1 MTPQKTFADIEERF
15 DEVVSQSTPEGTQLF
30 QQLVTV
36 HHADI
41 AQFLAGL
48 SHEQFDT
55 LFACFPAQKQLDI
68 FEHLSNSLRARALA
82 VVNDQQRLL
91 FLEHMSM
98 DDISDL
104 IDFANEDKLKKYFNL
119 LHHKDRE
126 KVLAL
131 LKLEPDSVGAAMD
144 INVVSLHEQ
153 LTVAKSIQILQSL
166 KPQQELHRVIYI
178 TDQHNKLVGY
188 INLQDLVLKSPHTTL
203 ASFMKPNEL
212 IIPVEAAQDEV
223 AKQMRHYQLTSAPVV
238 SKDNQFLGAIT
249 DETLVDILQEEAS
262 EDILRI
268 SAMAPIKHT
277 YFETPFFRM
286 FLIRSAML
294 VVLML
299 VESLSST
306 IQSHYET
313 ILVGCGLFLF
323 SPMLISTGGNTSTQ
337 TSAVV
342 VQGLATGE
350 LNSSNTKRFLRRE
363 LVMAACLAL
372 VLGIVAFLRVYFW
385 GHTIGPDSSETLT
398 KGLAVG
404 ASISVVVLT
413 SVALGSSVPFI
424 LKKIGLDPAFAA
436 APFLAT
442 GMDILGL
449 LLYCLV
455 SQIIL
460 R

>member
-1 MTPQKTFADIEERF
+1 MTSQELFILIEERF
-15 DEVVSQSTPEGTQLF
+15 DEVITQATPEGAALFAQLADM
-30 QQLVTV
+30 

-48 SHEQFDT
+48 VRERFDA
-55 LFACFPAQKQLDI
+55 LFACFSPEKQLDI
-68 FEHLSNSLRARALA
+68 FDHLSNSLKARALA
-82 VVNDQQRLL
+82 IVNDQQRLL

-104 IDFANEDKLKKYFNL
+104 VDFADEEELKHYFGL
-119 LHHKDRE
+119 LHKIDRE

-144 INVVSLHEQ
+144 INVVSLHEHF
-153 LTVAKSIQILQSL
+153 TVAKSIQILQSL

-188 INLQDLVLKSPHTTL
+188 IEIQDLVIKNPQHTL
-203 ASFMKPNEL
+203 ASFMRQNEL
-212 IIPVEAAQDEV
+212 VARVDESQDEV
-223 AKQMRHYQLTSAPVV
+223 AQKMRHYQLTSAPVV
-238 SKDNQFLGAIT
+238 SQDNQFLGAIT
-249 DETLVDILQEEAS
+249 AETLVEILEEEAS

-277 YFETPFFRM
+277 YFETPFVRM
-286 FLIRSAML
+286 FLIRGAML
-294 VVLML
+294 TVLMM
-299 VESLSST
+299 VESISSA

-313 ILVGCGLFLF
+313 ILVGYGLFLF

-350 LNSSNTKRFLRRE
+350 LNTSNTKRFLKRE
-363 LVMAACLAL
+363 LLMAACLAI

-385 GHTIGPDSSETLT
+385 GHTIGHDSSETVT
-398 KGLAVG
+398 HGLAVG
-404 ASISVVVLT
+404 ASISAVVLT
-413 SVALGSSVPFI
+413 SVVLGSATPFI
-424 LKKIGLDPAFAA
+424 LKRIGLDPAFAA

-455 SQIIL
+455 SQFIL
-460 R
+460 S